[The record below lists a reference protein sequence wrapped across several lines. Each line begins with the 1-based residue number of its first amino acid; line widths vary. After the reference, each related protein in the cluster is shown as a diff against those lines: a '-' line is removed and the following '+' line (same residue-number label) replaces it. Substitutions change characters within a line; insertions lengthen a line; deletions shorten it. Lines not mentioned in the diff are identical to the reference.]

1 MEQTIPQTS
10 KILLVENKSYDRL
23 VLQDFFPKIELN
35 KYQVIK
41 GKILK
46 NTLQYLEQKNINLIL
61 SC

>member
-10 KILLVENKSYDRL
+10 KILLVENKSSDRL
-23 VLQDFFPKIELN
+23 VLQDFFSKIELN

-46 NTLQYLEQKNINLIL
+46 NTLQYLEPKNINLIL

>member
-1 MEQTIPQTS
+1 MEQTS
-10 KILLVENKSYDRL
+10 KILLVENKSSDRL
-23 VLQDFFPKIELN
+23 VLQDFFSEIELN

-61 SC
+61 LC